1 MIYFLDLFFYK
12 ESLVTPLFCPTGP
25 HKQTASIQ
33 FTTTEIYEERLKWA
47 RKNLLFL
54 VLDLF
59 IEPQTRYHCM
69 NKLIVCIPV
78 YRKTCKKRAL

>member
-1 MIYFLDLFFYK
+1 MFYFVDLFCK
-12 ESLVTPLFCPTGP
+12 QCLVTPLFCPTGP

-33 FTTTEIYEERLKWA
+33 FATTEIYEESLKWA

-59 IEPQTRYHCM
+59 IELQTRYHCM
-69 NKLIVCIPV
+69 NKLTICIPV
-78 YRKTCKKRAL
+78 YRKTRRKRAL